1 MTVLLNAISEAAVLA
16 PLAVGISVIYRM
28 SGVINF
34 ASGAVAVTAAYIA
47 VEIGDGGALGVIAAL
62 LSGVVMGVLLYI
74 TTVLPGKVLGAP
86 HVAMTLAT
94 FGFAVVLETLGHRVF
109 GGLSRAADPWLDGS
123 VEIFGTTVTHQRMLV
138 IGIGVVITVIVI
150 GLFDST
156 MIGRTMEACAAN
168 EPLARLY
175 GSNTGRYHVLAWAI
189 GGLGAAATGVLQVA
203 IAGVSV
209 ALSLHLLLVALVA
222 AVVGGIR
229 GLRSTA
235 LGVVLVALLGAVV
248 ARYITT
254 EYVLTPIFVLLLI
267 GLYHRPQGVFASTA
281 TAERV

>member
-1 MTVLLNAISEAAVLA
+1 VTVLLNAISDAAVLA

-34 ASGAVAVTAAYIA
+34 AAGAVAVSAAYIA

-62 LSGVVMGVLLYI
+62 LAGTLIGVLLYV
-74 TTVLPGKVLGAP
+74 TTVLPGKALGAP
-86 HVAMTLAT
+86 PVAMTLAT
-94 FGFAVVLETLGHRVF
+94 FGFAVVLEAVGHRVF

-123 VEIFGTTVTHQRMLV
+123 IELVGTTVTHQRMLV
-138 IGIGVVITVIVI
+138 IGIGLAITVVII
-150 GLFDST
+150 GLFDRT
-156 MIGRTMEACAAN
+156 MIGRIMEACAAN

-175 GSNTGRYHVLAWAI
+175 GSNTGRYHLLAWAI

-222 AVVGGIR
+222 GVVGGIR

-235 LGVVLVALLGAVV
+235 LGVVLVALLGSVV

-254 EYVLTPIFVLLLI
+254 AYVLTPIFLLLLI
-267 GLYHRPQGVFASTA
+267 GLYLRPQGVFVSTK
-281 TAERV
+281 TADRV

>member
-1 MTVLLNAISEAAVLA
+1 VTILLNAISEAAVLA
-16 PLAVGISVIYRM
+16 PLAVGVSVIYRM

-34 ASGAVAVTAAYIA
+34 AAGAVAVTAAYIT
-47 VEIGDGGALGVIAAL
+47 VEVGGALGVIAAL
-62 LSGVVMGVLLYI
+62 LAGTVMGVLLYV
-74 TTVLPGKVLGAP
+74 TTVLPGKALGAP

-94 FGFAVVLETLGHRVF
+94 FGFAVVLEAVGHRVF
-109 GGLSRAADPWLDGS
+109 GGVSRAADPWLHGS
-123 VEIFGTTVTHQRMLV
+123 VELFGTTITHQRMLV
-138 IGIGVVITVIVI
+138 IGIGVVITLVVIA
-150 GLFDST
+150 LFDRT

-175 GSNTGRYHVLAWAI
+175 GSNAGRYHLLAWAI

-235 LGVVLVALLGAVV
+235 LGVVLVTLLGAVV
-248 ARYITT
+248 ARYLST

-267 GLYHRPQGVFASTA
+267 GLYLRPQGVFVSTK